1 MDCDIII
8 VGGGPV
14 GLYLAAALGQRG
26 IRVELFEARDGIS
39 RHPAANANSART
51 MEHFRRIGVSGAIR
65 RLGLPTDYAPDVAY
79 FTSITGHELARLHQ
93 PPSGEAERW
102 AQLHAFTWPT
112 PEPPHRCSQLYVE
125 PVLLDAAR
133 ACPSV
138 KVHFGARVVEFV
150 QGADSVTARVVDTA
164 DGDDGEDAVPRS
176 IRGRYLV
183 GCDGPR
189 SFVRKSLDIRYSGV
203 TGEKRDFMGGLMD
216 AVYFYAP
223 DVYRVSPH
231 APAWQYWTFTPK
243 QRALMI
249 AVDGKGHFI
258 INVQAREGETADPE
272 AIRTRIRDAIGVD
285 VPFEILSTSRW
296 TAGYTLVADRFA
308 AGNVLLA
315 GDAAHLFTPTGGLG
329 YNTGIDD
336 AANLAWKLD
345 ASIRGDGGERLID
358 SYEVERHPVALR
370 NTAFARAFADS
381 IGHVSVPANLLDDSD
396 AGVASRDA
404 LGAFLQFHAS
414 LEFAIPGVHLGAR
427 YETSPL
433 TMQEDGTPPPDNPNL
448 YVPCARAG
456 HRAPHVWME
465 DGASLYDRF
474 GTGFTLLCTGTPTL
488 TTQDQRAVD
497 AARSTHAALTVV
509 CTDDPQ
515 VSVLYD
521 ASYVLIRPDL
531 HIAWRGHALE
541 GALQT
546 ALDRA
551 LGRDESASSHAAMTE
566 RPAA

>member
-1 MDCDIII
+1 MDCDVII

-26 IRVELFEARDGIS
+26 VRVELFEARDGTS

-51 MEHFRRIGVSGAIR
+51 MEHFRRIGVSKRIR
-65 RLGLPTDYAPDVAY
+65 SLGLPTDYAPDVAY

-133 ACPSV
+133 ACSTV
-138 KVHFGARVVEFV
+138 KVHFSARVVDFV
-150 QGADSVTARVVDTA
+150 QGADSVTATVVDTI
-164 DGDDGEDAVPRS
+164 DGAEAAPRRV
-176 IRGRYLV
+176 RGRYLV

-189 SFVRKSLDIRYSGV
+189 SFVRKTLDIRYSGV
-203 TGEKRDFMGGLMD
+203 AGEKREFMGGLMD

-223 DVYRVSPH
+223 DLYRVSPH

-258 INVQAREGETADPE
+258 INVQAREGESADAE
-272 AIRTRIRDAIGVD
+272 AIRSRIREAIGAE
-285 VPFEILSTSRW
+285 VPFEIRSTSRW

-308 AGNVLLA
+308 AGNALLA

-336 AANLAWKLD
+336 AANLAWKIEL
-345 ASIRGDGGERLID
+345 AMRGEGGERLID
-358 SYEVERHPVALR
+358 SYDAERRPVALR

-381 IGHVSVPANLLDDSD
+381 IGHVSVPANLLDDD
-396 AGVASRDA
+396 AAGAASRDA
-404 LGAFLQFHAS
+404 LGDYLQFHAS
-414 LEFAIPGVHLGAR
+414 FEFAIPGVHLGTR
-427 YETSPL
+427 YESSPL
-433 TMQEDGTPPPDNPNL
+433 TTPEDGVPPPDNPNL
-448 YVPCARAG
+448 YAPCARAG
-456 HRAPHVWME
+456 HRAPHVWIA
-465 DGASLYDRF
+465 DTSLYDCF
-474 GTGFTLLCTGTPTL
+474 GAGFTLLCTGARAL
-488 TTQDQRAVD
+488 TAQDQRTVD
-497 AARSTHAALTVV
+497 AARLTHAALSVV

-515 VSVLYD
+515 VKALYS
-521 ASYVLIRPDL
+521 ANYVLIRPDL
-531 HIAWRGHALE
+531 HIAWRGDALE
-541 GALQT
+541 EHLQI
-546 ALDRA
+546 ALDRV
-551 LGRDESASSHAAMTE
+551 LGRNEHAADTAQSIAQ